1 MTRILR
7 GCSLG
12 ANSDLCDSCE
22 SYWKAEGE
30 KPPCEDCK
38 NEKDRILRSWTPT
51 SRLRAPVRNRY
62 GIYSPRMPCM
72 RQTLRRDRD

>member
-7 GCSLG
+7 GCSYV

-30 KPPCEDCK
+30 KPPCKITGYCAVYKEK
-38 NEKDRILRSWTPT
+38 AENLNEK
-51 SRLRAPVRNRY
+51 
-62 GIYSPRMPCM
+62 
-72 RQTLRRDRD
+72 